1 MIIDLTSEI
10 LFRCPSCQK
19 LYCTDQSVFGGSM
32 SSSEPIEFDCFS
44 CEQSFFLE
52 PKQPTT
58 GLYSTSKKEK
68 FEFDNCQK
76 CGTLRPKKTDEC
88 PGCGV
93 IVSKYQ
99 DIQKLENSSLYELQK
114 KWELTLKDFAN
125 DDVHQSFITLAQES
139 MALSYAYKKYFD
151 AKSLLGD
158 DVIIEKY
165 LAQIEQ
171 RLSHSLAQQQ
181 NEGRQKSLPMY
192 GQDLKKT
199 NFMNSKSLF
208 MALGILGL
216 GFFIFNVIRPQFAHI
231 NGALV
236 AMILISVGLW
246 FVAKGET
253 T

>member
-10 LFRCPSCQK
+10 LFRCPCCQK
-19 LYCTDQSVFGGSM
+19 LYCTDQNVFGGA
-32 SSSEPIEFDCFS
+32 SSSQEPVEFDCFS
-44 CEQSFFLE
+44 CEQSFFLD
-52 PKQPTT
+52 PKAPAA
-58 GLYSTSKKEK
+58 GLYATHKKDK

-93 IVSKYQ
+93 IVSKYE
-99 DIQKLENSSLYELQK
+99 DIQKLENSNLYELQK
-114 KWELTLKDFAN
+114 KWEVTLKDFAN
-125 DDVHQSFITLAQES
+125 DEAHQNFIALAQDR

-165 LAQIEQ
+165 LSQIEQ
-171 RLSHSLAQQQ
+171 RLSHSLAQKQ
-181 NEGRQKSLPMY
+181 NEGRQKSLPVY
-192 GQDLKKT
+192 GKDMKKT
-199 NFMNSKSLF
+199 NFMSTRFLF
-208 MALGILGL
+208 MVLGFLGL
-216 GFFIFNVIRPQFAHI
+216 GFFIFNVVRPQFAHI

-236 AMILISVGLW
+236 AMVIISVGLW
-246 FVAKGET
+246 FIAKGET